1 MSDDKNPLDVL
12 LDLMVF
18 GPIGFAAEAQRLVP
32 ELAAKGRETVDAQV
46 RLARMVG
53 QFAVQRGQREA
64 AKLVGRL
71 RPPTS
76 PAPANEKASSP
87 DPTANGEVAA
97 EAVDEVIP
105 VRVESSTTS
114 RPGAVRPDLAIADY
128 DSLAASQ
135 VLPLLDNLSPTE
147 LDAVQAHE
155 STHRKRK
162 TILGRIA
169 QIQSR

>member
-1 MSDDKNPLDVL
+1 MSDDKSPLDVL

-18 GPIGFAAEAQRLVP
+18 YPIGFAAEARRIVP

-53 QFAVQRGQREA
+53 QFAVQKGQREA
-64 AKLVGRL
+64 AKFVGRL
-71 RPPTS
+71 RPQTATGAEQ
-76 PAPANEKASSP
+76 APS
-87 DPTANGEVAA
+87 NGEAVSVAA
-97 EAVDEVIP
+97 EEVIP
-105 VRVESSTTS
+105 VRIEGDTKPPAAT
-114 RPGAVRPDLAIADY
+114 VRPDLAIADY

-135 VLPLLDNLSPTE
+135 VLPLLDNLSAAE
-147 LDAVQAHE
+147 LEAVQTHE

-169 QIQSR
+169 QIQAR

>member
-18 GPIGFAAEAQRLVP
+18 GPIGFAADAQRLVP

-53 QFAVQRGQREA
+53 QFAVQ
-64 AKLVGRL
+64 KLVGRL
-71 RPPTS
+71 RPSS
-76 PAPANEKASSP
+76 PAPSAERASSA
-87 DPTANGEVAA
+87 DASTNGDVVAD
-97 EAVDEVIP
+97 AVDEVIP
-105 VRVESSTTS
+105 VRVEASAASS
-114 RPGAVRPDLAIADY
+114 PAAVRPDLAIADY

-135 VLPLLDNLSPTE
+135 VLPLLDNLSSNE

-155 STHRKRK
+155 SAHRKRK

-169 QIQSR
+169 QIQSQ

>member
-1 MSDDKNPLDVL
+1 MSDDKSPLDVL

-18 GPIGFAAEAQRLVP
+18 GPIGFAADAHRLVP
-32 ELAAKGRETVDAQV
+32 ELAAKGRETVDAEV

-64 AKLVGRL
+64 AKIVGRL
-71 RPPTS
+71 RPPS
-76 PAPANEKASSP
+76 PAPTPPRASAP
-87 DPTANGEVAA
+87 DPTANGEVVA
-97 EAVDEVIP
+97 EPLDEVIP
-105 VRVESSTTS
+105 VRVEASTAS
-114 RPGAVRPDLAIADY
+114 APAVVRPDLAIADY

-135 VLPLLDNLSPTE
+135 VLPLLDNLSPSE
-147 LDAVQAHE
+147 LEAVQAHE

>member
-1 MSDDKNPLDVL
+1 MGDDKNPLDIL

-18 GPIGFAAEAQRLVP
+18 GPIGFVAEAHRLVP
-32 ELAAKGRETVDAQV
+32 ELAAKGRETVDSQV
-46 RLARMVG
+46 KVARMVG

-64 AKLVGRL
+64 AKIVERL
-71 RPPTS
+71 RPSS
-76 PAPANEKASSP
+76 PAPPADRASSAP
-87 DPTANGEVAA
+87 PAATNGEVPA
-97 EAVDEVIP
+97 EPLDEVIP
-105 VRVESSTTS
+105 VRIEASTTS
-114 RPGAVRPDLAIADY
+114 RAAVRADLAIADY

-135 VLPLLDNLSPTE
+135 VLPLLDNLSPAE
-147 LDAVQAHE
+147 LDAVQDYE

>member
-18 GPIGFAAEAQRLVP
+18 GPIGFAADAHRLVP

-64 AKLVGRL
+64 VKLIGRF

-76 PAPANEKASSP
+76 PPTAERASTP
-87 DPTANGEVAA
+87 DPRANGEVIA
-97 EAVDEVIP
+97 EPVDEVIP
-105 VRVESSTTS
+105 VRVEASTAS
-114 RPGAVRPDLAIADY
+114 APAAARADLAIADY

-135 VLPLLDNLSPTE
+135 VLPLLDNLSPSE

>member
-18 GPIGFAAEAQRLVP
+18 GPIGFAADAHRLVP
-32 ELAAKGRETVDAQV
+32 ELAARGRETVDAQV

-71 RPPTS
+71 RPPS
-76 PAPANEKASSP
+76 PPAPAAERTSTY
-87 DPTANGEVAA
+87 DPTTNGEVVGTP
-97 EAVDEVIP
+97 VDEVIP
-105 VRVESSTTS
+105 VRVEASNTS
-114 RPGAVRPDLAIADY
+114 VSGVVRPDLAIADY

-135 VLPLLDNLSPTE
+135 VLPLLDNLSTSE
-147 LDAVQAHE
+147 LDAVQAYE

>member
-1 MSDDKNPLDVL
+1 MSDDKNPLEVL

-18 GPIGFAAEAQRLVP
+18 GPIGFAADAQRLVP

-53 QFAVQRGQREA
+53 QFAVQKGQREA
-64 AKLVGRL
+64 AKLIERL
-71 RPPTS
+71 RPSSPPPPTG
-76 PAPANEKASSP
+76 APATEAA
-87 DPTANGEVAA
+87 TNGEVVSDP
-97 EAVDEVIP
+97 VDEVIP
-105 VRVESSTTS
+105 VRVEASAKAASG
-114 RPGAVRPDLAIADY
+114 PVRPDLAIADY

-135 VLPLLDNLSPTE
+135 VLPLLDNLSASE
-147 LDAVQAHE
+147 LDAVRAHE
-155 STHRKRK
+155 SMHRKRK